1 MIKYESLKDLFSFL
15 KFKNMPRKNQFD
27 NLGRDITKC
36 MHDVVLQCIKE
47 VAIES
52 QFHAIFVQNL
62 GFQFMGYVLGN
73 WQQVFI
79 LLNFE
84 KVNDSVHVEIIYGVM
99 LNTLLI
105 QGRLK
110 KTKIGEKLI
119 SIRIDGGDVLV
130 ECRTSD
136 FVQIK
141 EKVVLFFVW
150 MSIIVH
156 AKQTLQFKTF

>member
-1 MIKYESLKDLFSFL
+1 
-15 KFKNMPRKNQFD
+15 MPRKSQFD

-52 QFHAIFVQNL
+52 QFLAIFVQNL
-62 GFQFMGYVLGN
+62 GFQFMCYVLGN

-79 LLNFE
+79 LLHLE

-105 QGRLK
+105 QGRLT

-119 SIRIDGGDVLV
+119 SIKIDGGDVSI

-136 FVQIK
+136 FVQMK
-141 EKVVLFFVW
+141 EKVVPFFVW

-156 AKQTLQFKTF
+156 IGQTLQFKTF